1 MIVLITGAT
10 AGFGEAFARKFIEN
24 GHTVIGTG
32 RRIERPQNCKRVRK
46 QIFPAGSGYDRQSG
60 SR

>member
-32 RRIERPQNCKRVRK
+32 RRIERLAKL
-46 QIFPAGSGYDRQSG
+46 
-60 SR
+60 